1 MRNRMLAAAVAA
13 LGAALLATS
22 ASAFDHHFYVHQK
35 YRSGHTIG
43 QNVFV
48 SQHKL
53 KDPHN
58 RTVRVGRDR
67 WQCRGKDHPSRLKC
81 RALVHLNGR
90 IGGKGYIRVR
100 GQVGHGDKYL
110 RVVGGTRQFNG
121 VRGKD
126 VLELQHGWVRPA
138 LAIC

>member
-1 MRNRMLAAAVAA
+1 MRKLMLATTLAV
-13 LGAALLATS
+13 LGVGLLATS

-35 YRSGHTIG
+35 YRSGHDG
-43 QNVFV
+43 GPNGPFV

-67 WQCRGKDHPSRLKC
+67 FVCRAKHGGGTLSC

-100 GQVGHGDKYL
+100 GEVHHGDKYMK
-110 RVVGGTRQFNG
+110 VVGGTRQFNG
-121 VRGKD
+121 VRGRVFWNGIRIGFD
-126 VLELQHGWVRPA
+126 LR
-138 LAIC
+138 

>member
-1 MRNRMLAAAVAA
+1 MSKLMLAATLAV
-13 LGAALLATS
+13 LSAALLATS

-67 WQCRGKDHPSRLKC
+67 WQCRAKDHPSRLKC

-90 IGGKGYIRVR
+90 IGGKGYIRAKGVL
-100 GQVGHGDKYL
+100 HHKDKYL
-110 RVVGGTRQFNG
+110 RVVGGSRQFNG
-121 VRGKD
+121 VAGKMFWNGAR
-126 VLELQHGWVRPA
+126 LQFDLVR
-138 LAIC
+138 

>member
-1 MRNRMLAAAVAA
+1 MRKLMLAATLAV
-13 LGAALLATS
+13 LSAALLATS

-48 SQHKL
+48 TQHKL

-67 WQCRGKDHPSRLKC
+67 WQCRAKDHPSRLKC

-100 GQVGHGDKYL
+100 GQVGRGHGDKYF

-121 VRGKD
+121 VRGRVFWNGIRVGFD
-126 VLELQHGWVRPA
+126 LR
-138 LAIC
+138 